1 MNNERT
7 IPDKNYFKIG
17 EAARIVGVE
26 PHTVRYW
33 ESTFKELKPAKT
45 RSRQRLFRRRDVEML
60 LLIRT
65 LLHEQ
70 RFTIEGAQ
78 EQLRAMFDAEIP
90 VEDALSALMRDDA
103 TPLLV
108 AALRPGGATPAQ
120 AAAPEPEPPQ
130 SGGVDPEQLE
140 EERAGRLAA
149 ERRAELW
156 RLKYDRL
163 AMRMRERWEGV
174 REVTRR
180 R

>member
-1 MNNERT
+1 MNDERT

-60 LLIRT
+60 LLIRS

-78 EQLRAMFDAEIP
+78 EQLRALNDADIP
-90 VEDALSALMRDDA
+90 VEDALTALTREGA
-103 TPLLV
+103 TPLIV
-108 AALRPGGATPAQ
+108 AALRPDVTNTLPREM
-120 AAAPEPEPPQ
+120 PEPEVQAPA
-130 SGGVDPEQLE
+130 GIDPELLE
-140 EERAGRLAA
+140 QERTGRLAA

-156 RLKYDRL
+156 RLRYERL
-163 AMRMRERWEGV
+163 AQRMRERWEGV

>member
-1 MNNERT
+1 MSDDGT

-33 ESTFKELKPAKT
+33 ESTFRGLKPAKT
-45 RSRQRLFRRRDVEML
+45 RSRQRLFRRRDVELL
-60 LLIRT
+60 LLIRA

-78 EQLRAMFDAEIP
+78 HQLKALADAGIE
-90 VEDALSALMRDDA
+90 VDEALAALSRPDA
-103 TPLLV
+103 PSVLV
-108 AALRPGGATPAQ
+108 AALRPDGQ
-120 AAAPEPEPPQ
+120 SVAAGPAPEPEAVVDEEAIAREQ
-130 SGGVDPEQLE
+130 SARV
-140 EERAGRLAA
+140 AA

-163 AMRMRERWEGV
+163 AQRMRERWDGV
-174 REVTRR
+174 RTIAERR
-180 R
+180 